1 MPVFINLCRVLK
13 LSKVSLTSAS
23 PLRIESVQR
32 AGARAVK
39 PGPEGQESRR
49 G

>member
-1 MPVFINLCRVLK
+1 MVVFINLCRELK

-23 PLRIESVQR
+23 RPQIKSIQQ

-39 PGPEGQESRR
+39 PGPEWRELG

>member
-1 MPVFINLCRVLK
+1 MLVFVNLCRELK

-23 PLRIESVQR
+23 PHRIESIQE

-39 PGPEGQESRR
+39 PGPEWQE
-49 G
+49 